1 MRLIFSET
9 AWNEYTE
16 WLQNDKKVVAK
27 INALIKDI
35 KRNSYEGIGKP
46 EPLKYDFA
54 GYWSRRI
61 TQEHRLI
68 YRVEN
73 NELLIYA
80 CKFHYSV

>member
-61 TQEHRLI
+61 THEHRLI